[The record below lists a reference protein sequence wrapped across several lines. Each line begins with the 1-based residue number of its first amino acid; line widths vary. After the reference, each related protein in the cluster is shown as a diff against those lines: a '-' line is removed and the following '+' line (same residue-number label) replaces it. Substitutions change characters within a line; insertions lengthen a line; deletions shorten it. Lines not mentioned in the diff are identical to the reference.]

1 MPGITQGDIP
11 QGVSP
16 SQRSLAFADS
26 SYCTGQEKVMSEHRG
41 SYIGVIIFA
50 IVLGAV
56 SVLLWLGGEVNIV
69 EKVLIVASVFF
80 CLFLLLKQKWALI
93 GICCTLL
100 AAILVYFIQAWLWP
114 IVTEETGLIMP
125 NVIKMIV
132 GILFF
137 IFIGRQSIEHRLA
150 R

>member
-1 MPGITQGDIP
+1 
-11 QGVSP
+11 
-16 SQRSLAFADS
+16 
-26 SYCTGQEKVMSEHRG
+26 
-41 SYIGVIIFA
+41 
-50 IVLGAV
+50 
-56 SVLLWLGGEVNIV
+56 
-69 EKVLIVASVFF
+69 
-80 CLFLLLKQKWALI
+80 
-93 GICCTLL
+93 
-100 AAILVYFIQAWLWP
+100 VYFIQAWFWP